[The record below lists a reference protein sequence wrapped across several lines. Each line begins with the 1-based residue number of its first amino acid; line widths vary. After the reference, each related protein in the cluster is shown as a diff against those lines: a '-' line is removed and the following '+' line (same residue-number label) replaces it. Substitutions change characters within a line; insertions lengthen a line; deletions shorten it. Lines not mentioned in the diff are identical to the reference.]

1 MRLAIALALLLV
13 SACSSQHSDDRQ
25 RPVDRFHQDARC
37 AEPVGADMRERHVHV
52 LDNAGVVSSESVA
65 IAVAYAYLKVVYP
78 DDRHLRPMRAS
89 LEHGVWTVNGTL
101 PKGWIGG
108 VAGIS
113 ICQSNG
119 RVLEI
124 AHGR

>member
-1 MRLAIALALLLV
+1 
-13 SACSSQHSDDRQ
+13 
-25 RPVDRFHQDARC
+25 
-37 AEPVGADMRERHVHV
+37 MRERHVHV